1 MYGWSSGQTM
11 KKWRVAEKSGA
22 VKQDKRE
29 ETEMMLF
36 IFRKGLKKRLKAK
49 GSTFYMYVHVP
60 CEVE

>member
-1 MYGWSSGQTM
+1 M

-36 IFRKGLKKRLKAK
+36 IFHLL
-49 GSTFYMYVHVP
+49 P
-60 CEVE
+60 EVTCVCIQVLHEGTKEGTKD

>member
-1 MYGWSSGQTM
+1 M

-36 IFRKGLKKRLKAK
+36 IFHLL
-49 GSTFYMYVHVP
+49 P
-60 CEVE
+60 EVTCVCILHECTKEGTKD

>member
-1 MYGWSSGQTM
+1 MYGWSSCQTM

-36 IFRKGLKKRLKAK
+36 IFHLLLG
-49 GSTFYMYVHVP
+49 
-60 CEVE
+60 